1 MVQGVR
7 SRASYKAL
15 QRAEIGLKIR
25 IGVKSSGNFV
35 VHLFIDRAVA
45 VLFFEIRHLSHL
57 GLSVLAFLLIDS
69 APAFAGPT
77 LSTVIAKGFV
87 ECGVNQGLPGFSNPD
102 EKGNWVGLDVDVCR
116 AVAAAIFGDA
126 SKVKFRA
133 TSAKERFTALQSGE
147 VDLLSRNT
155 TWTFVR
161 DNALGLDFTGIVFYD
176 GQGFMVRK
184 SLGIRNVLE
193 LDGASICV
201 ITGTTTELNLGDYF
215 RTNGMKYR
223 PVVFEKADE
232 AVAAYE
238 AGRCDAFTTD
248 RSGLAAQRV
257 RLARPNDHMVLPEVI
272 SKEPLGPVVRHGDNQ
287 WGDIVRWTLNVLI
300 IAEEKGVTSKNIER
314 MRKRSK
320 DPEIKR
326 LLGVEGD
333 LGKKLGLPNDWANQI
348 IRQVG
353 NYGEI
358 YERNVGPD
366 TPLKLERGLN
376 RLWNRGGIL
385 YAPPMR

>member
-1 MVQGVR
+1 MKGI
-7 SRASYKAL
+7 S
-15 QRAEIGLKIR
+15 
-25 IGVKSSGNFV
+25 
-35 VHLFIDRAVA
+35 LFIFILAVVLLMVSSPANAGATLDA
-45 VLFFEIRHLSHL
+45 VK
-57 GLSVLAFLLIDS
+57 
-69 APAFAGPT
+69 
-77 LSTVIAKGFV
+77 AKGFV

-102 EKGNWVGLDVDVCR
+102 EKGNWVGLDIDVCR

-176 GQGFMVRK
+176 GQGFMIRK
-184 SLGIRNVLE
+184 SLGVRSVRE
-193 LDGASICV
+193 LNGASVCV

-238 AGRCDAFTTD
+238 AGRCDVFTTD

-314 MRKRSK
+314 MRTRSK
-320 DPEIKR
+320 DPEVKR

>member
-15 QRAEIGLKIR
+15 QRAGIGLINR

-35 VHLFIDRAVA
+35 VRLFTDRAVA

-57 GLSVLAFLLIDS
+57 GLSVLVFLLIDS
-69 APAFAGPT
+69 APANAGAT
-77 LSTVIAKGFV
+77 LDAVKAKGFV

-102 EKGNWVGLDVDVCR
+102 EKGNWVGLDIDVCR

-176 GQGFMVRK
+176 GQGFMIRK
-184 SLGIRNVLE
+184 SLGVRSVRE
-193 LDGASICV
+193 LNGASVCV

-238 AGRCDAFTTD
+238 AGRCDVFTTD

-300 IAEEKGVTSKNIER
+300 IAEEKGVTSKNVER
-314 MRKRSK
+314 MRTRSK

-333 LGKKLGLPNDWANQI
+333 LGKKLGLTNDWANQI

-358 YERNVGPD
+358 YERNVGPA

-376 RLWNRGGIL
+376 RLWNSGGIL

>member
-1 MVQGVR
+1 
-7 SRASYKAL
+7 
-15 QRAEIGLKIR
+15 
-25 IGVKSSGNFV
+25 
-35 VHLFIDRAVA
+35 
-45 VLFFEIRHLSHL
+45 
-57 GLSVLAFLLIDS
+57 
-69 APAFAGPT
+69 
-77 LSTVIAKGFV
+77 
-87 ECGVNQGLPGFSNPD
+87 
-102 EKGNWVGLDVDVCR
+102 
-116 AVAAAIFGDA
+116 
-126 SKVKFRA
+126 
-133 TSAKERFTALQSGE
+133 
-147 VDLLSRNT
+147 
-155 TWTFVR
+155 
-161 DNALGLDFTGIVFYD
+161 
-176 GQGFMVRK
+176 
-184 SLGIRNVLE
+184 
-193 LDGASICV
+193 
-201 ITGTTTELNLGDYF
+201 
-215 RTNGMKYR
+215 MKYR

>member
-57 GLSVLAFLLIDS
+57 GLSVLVFLLIDS

>member
-1 MVQGVR
+1 
-7 SRASYKAL
+7 L
-15 QRAEIGLKIR
+15 
-25 IGVKSSGNFV
+25 
-35 VHLFIDRAVA
+35 
-45 VLFFEIRHLSHL
+45 VLSLL
-57 GLSVLAFLLIDS
+57 VFLLIDS
-69 APAFAGPT
+69 LPAYAGPT
-77 LSTVIAKGFV
+77 LNAVKAKGFV
-87 ECGVNQGLPGFSNPD
+87 QCGVNQGLPGFSNPD
-102 EKGNWVGLDVDVCR
+102 EKGNWVGLDIDVCR

-176 GQGFMVRK
+176 GQGFMIRK
-184 SLGIRNVLE
+184 SLGVRSARE
-193 LDGASICV
+193 LNGASVCV

-215 RTNGMKYR
+215 RTNRMKYR

-257 RLARPNDHMVLPEVI
+257 RLARPNDHMVLPEII

-287 WGDIVRWTLNVLI
+287 WGDIVRWTLNVMI

-314 MRKRSK
+314 MRTRSK

-358 YERNVGPD
+358 YERNVGPE

>member
-1 MVQGVR
+1 MVTLLFE
-7 SRASYKAL
+7 RATA
-15 QRAEIGLKIR
+15 GLR
-25 IGVKSSGNFV
+25 RLSFLSAV
-35 VHLFIDRAVA
+35 V
-45 VLFFEIRHLSHL
+45 
-57 GLSVLAFLLIDS
+57 FLLMNS
-69 APAFAGPT
+69 GPAYAGPT
-77 LSTVIAKGFV
+77 LDSVKAKGFV
-87 ECGVNQGLPGFSNPD
+87 RCGVNQGLPGFSNPD
-102 EKGNWVGLDVDVCR
+102 DKGNWAGIDVDLCR
-116 AVAAAIFGDA
+116 SLAAAIFGDT

-133 TSAKERFTALQSGE
+133 TSAKDRFTALQSGE

-161 DNALGLDFTGIVFYD
+161 DNALGLDFTGIMFYD

-184 SLGIRNVLE
+184 NLGVGSVLE

-215 RTNGMKYR
+215 RTNSMNYR

-257 RLARPNDHMVLPEVI
+257 RLARPDDHRVLPEVI
-272 SKEPLGPVVRHGDNQ
+272 SKEPLAPVVRHGDNQ
-287 WGDIVRWTLNVLI
+287 WGDIVRWTLYAMI
-300 IAEEKGVTSKNIER
+300 IAEEKGVTSRNVDRIKAGSR
-314 MRKRSK
+314 

-333 LGKKLGLPNDWANQI
+333 LGKKLGLSNGWAYYI

-353 NYGEI
+353 NYGEV
-358 YERNVGPD
+358 YNSNVGPES
-366 TPLKLERGLN
+366 PLKLERGLN
-376 RLWNRGGIL
+376 QLWNRGGIL
-385 YAPPMR
+385 YAPPVR